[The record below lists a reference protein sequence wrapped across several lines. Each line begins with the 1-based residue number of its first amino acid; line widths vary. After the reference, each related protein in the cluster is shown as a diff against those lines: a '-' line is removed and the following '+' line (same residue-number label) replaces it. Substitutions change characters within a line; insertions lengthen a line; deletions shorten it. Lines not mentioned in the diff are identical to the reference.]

1 MCVAAKATQRKP
13 RQSFPPV
20 YLEPPPLPSAA
31 RYVQAPNVMDLE
43 TKILKQLCREL
54 DYPAESALESRFT
67 WNKQLSDEENVE
79 ALRDY
84 LMTHRP
90 AKMRRGKK
98 PEGITRFPI
107 VFDLWSLSLV
117 ESSQFKRIA
126 KYAGVDFSMP
136 LHAINPG
143 MDHDMY
149 QQGAEEQAHDM
160 QQAHDMHLVPPPGE
174 LQNPG
179 ELQDM
184 SRMLERG
191 MDDAPAALTAPDH
204 LNHGDVPQPPMA
216 DHEMDHE
223 HAPVPMA
230 HEPVGHDPG
239 MKVEDAAVPP
249 AEHAHVEHG
258 GLQHQVVP
266 VVDHGH
272 ALMDHG
278 VVAHDPS
285 MQHLAVVPQQ
295 DVPPAPIIVPEP
307 VLAPPVSAPVPG
319 PGIPSVGEYVDQ

>member
-1 MCVAAKATQRKP
+1 
-13 RQSFPPV
+13 
-20 YLEPPPLPSAA
+20 
-31 RYVQAPNVMDLE
+31 MDLE

-54 DYPAESALESRFT
+54 DYPAESAQETRFA
-67 WNKQLSDEENVE
+67 WNKQLSDQENVD
-79 ALRDY
+79 ALRGY

-143 MDHDMY
+143 MDDMY
-149 QQGAEEQAHDM
+149 QQGAEDHEQAHGM
-160 QQAHDMHLVPPPGE
+160 QQPHDMHMVPP
-174 LQNPG
+174 PG

-191 MDDAPAALTAPDH
+191 MDAAPAALTAPDH
-204 LNHGDVPQPPMA
+204 LAHHGDVPQPPMA

-223 HAPVPMA
+223 QAPVPMA
-230 HEPVGHDPG
+230 HEPVGHDQD
-239 MKVEDAAVPP
+239 MKVEDTVVPVD
-249 AEHAHVEHG
+249 HAHVVQHAV
-258 GLQHQVVP
+258 LQHQIP
-266 VVDHGH
+266 VEDHTH

-278 VVAHDPS
+278 AVPVEHGHVDHNPVPHDPAA
-285 MQHLAVVPQQ
+285 QLLAVVPPH
-295 DVPPAPIIVPEP
+295 DVPQPPIVAVPEPTIP
-307 VLAPPVSAPVPG
+307 VLAPPITDSVPE
-319 PGIPSVGEYVDQ
+319 PEPRILPEPDTSIPSRDVGEYADQQCA

>member
-1 MCVAAKATQRKP
+1 
-13 RQSFPPV
+13 
-20 YLEPPPLPSAA
+20 
-31 RYVQAPNVMDLE
+31 MDLE

-54 DYPAESALESRFT
+54 DYPADSAQETRFA
-67 WNKQLSDEENVE
+67 WNKQSSDEENVE

-126 KYAGVDFSMP
+126 KYAGVDFTMP

-143 MDHDMY
+143 MDHEMY
-149 QQGAEEQAHDM
+149 PPGAEEQAHEM
-160 QQAHDMHLVPPPGE
+160 QQAHDMHMVPPPGE
-174 LQNPG
+174 LQTPG
-179 ELQDM
+179 ELQNM

-191 MDDAPAALTAPDH
+191 MDAPPAPLTAPDH
-204 LNHGDVPQPPMA
+204 LDHGDVPQPPMA
-216 DHEMDHE
+216 DHEMEHE

-249 AEHAHVEHG
+249 VAHVHG
-258 GLQHQVVP
+258 GHVEQHAALQHQVVP
-266 VVDHGH
+266 VVDHSH
-272 ALMDHG
+272 ALMEHVVVDQNP
-278 VVAHDPS
+278 VAHDPS
-285 MQHLAVVPQQ
+285 VQHLAVVPAQ
-295 DVPPAPIIVPEP
+295 DVPQPPIITAPEP
-307 VLAPPVSAPVPG
+307 TMPVMTPSVSAAVPD
-319 PGIPSVGEYVDQ
+319 PGIPTVGEYTDQQCA